1 MRKWPVLMPLLTV
14 GFYVALS
21 LLIPTIIGWWI
32 GNKVHHEVLLPLIGL
47 GIGTI
52 IMIYGVYRTLL
63 PFLQEAGWEEEGDR
77 EQIRQP
83 MRAFLNLLL
92 LRRKRNKEG

>member
-21 LLIPTIIGWWI
+21 LLIPTILGWWI
-32 GNKVHHEVLLPLIGL
+32 GNKVHHELLLPLIGL
-47 GIGTI
+47 GVGSI
-52 IMIYGVYRTLL
+52 IMVYGVYRILL
-63 PFLQEAGWEEEGDR
+63 PFLREAEWSEEDG

-83 MRAFLNLLL
+83 LRAFLDRAL
-92 LRRKRNKEG
+92 LRRKRNKGG

>member
-1 MRKWPVLMPLLTV
+1 VRKWPIYAPLLTV

-32 GNKVHHEVLLPLIGL
+32 GIKAHHEILFPLIGL
-47 GIGTI
+47 GVGTM
-52 IMIYGVYRTLL
+52 IMVYGVYRMLR
-63 PFLQEAGWEEEGDR
+63 PFLVEAEWDERDR

-83 MRAFLNLLL
+83 MRMFLNLLV
-92 LRRKRNKEG
+92 KQKKGGEK

>member
-1 MRKWPVLMPLLTV
+1 MRKWPIYAPLLTV

-32 GNKVHHEVLLPLIGL
+32 GSKTHHEILFPLIGL
-47 GIGTI
+47 GIGTT
-52 IMIYGVYRTLL
+52 IMLYGVYRMLR
-63 PFLQEAGWEEEGDR
+63 PFLEEAQWDERNR

-83 MRAFLNLLL
+83 MRLLLNLLL
-92 LRRKRNKEG
+92 RQKKGGQK

>member
-1 MRKWPVLMPLLTV
+1 VRKWPVLMPLLTV

-52 IMIYGVYRTLL
+52 IMIYGVYRMLL
-63 PFLQEAGWEEEGDR
+63 PFLQEAEWSEEDS
-77 EQIRQP
+77 EQVRQP
-83 MRAFLNLLL
+83 MRAFLDRVLLK
-92 LRRKRNKEG
+92 RKRNKEE

>member
-21 LLIPTIIGWWI
+21 LLIPTILGWWI
-32 GNKVHHEVLLPLIGL
+32 GKLVHHEVLLPLIGL
-47 GIGTI
+47 GIGSI
-52 IMIYGVYRTLL
+52 VMVCGVYRILL
-63 PFLQEAGWEEEGDR
+63 PFLREAEWEKDDR

-83 MRAFLNLLL
+83 MRTVLELLL
-92 LRRKRNKEG
+92 LKQKRNKEG

>member
-1 MRKWPVLMPLLTV
+1 MVRKWPVLLPLLTV

-21 LLIPTIIGWWI
+21 LLIPTILGWWI
-32 GNKVHHEVLLPLIGL
+32 GNKVHHEVLLPLVGL

-52 IMIYGVYRTLL
+52 IMIYGVYRMLL
-63 PFLQEAGWEEEGDR
+63 PFLQEAGWEEEDR
-77 EQIRQP
+77 EQVRQP
-83 MRAFLNLLL
+83 MRAFLELLL